1 LEAILRRG
9 MDTSDLPSQAR
20 RRPHAQVSVQLE
32 TLLGMGGAGVALLHR
47 FGIIPTH
54 TAARVACDAAVRLVV
69 THGRAVLNVGHSQRV
84 VTDAQHAALAHRH
97 HTCVVPG
104 CAIRFADCHIHHTW
118 WWALAGPTDLDLQ
131 LPLCGSHHRWV
142 HDHGLTLT
150 LHDGLLEFRDPK
162 GRVITNTQQ
171 VLAGQLDLLHQQRA
185 TGPAHE
191 HRETTGRA
199 EHAEKLLAEAAA
211 DADGWPDSPYRHGTW
226 GWTGHNPAPPPG
238 HGPPQAS

>member
-1 LEAILRRG
+1 MSKAPGGVVE
-9 MDTSDLPSQAR
+9 QA
-20 RRPHAQVSVQLE
+20 Q
-32 TLLGMGGAGVALLHR
+32 
-47 FGIIPTH
+47 
-54 TAARVACDAAVRLVV
+54 RLVDCARLLPAGEGARALEQAV
-69 THGRAVLNVGHSQRV
+69 TMLQAAQTQLLVEAERCGELK
-84 VTDAQHAALAHRH
+84 DA
-97 HTCVVPG
+97 G
-104 CAIRFADCHIHHTW
+104 CHIHHTW

-171 VLAGQLDLLHQQRA
+171 VLAGQLDLLHHQQA
-185 TGPAHE
+185 GSGPADNQ
-191 HRETTGRA
+191 TTGRA

-211 DADGWPDSPYRHGTW
+211 DAEGWPDSPYRHGTW